1 MRQSNQN
8 GAPASLDACCC
19 VSVHMIFLCTQYF
32 DAHTDAHNILHL
44 LPWSSGHLLC
54 FLAHHILVHRCIDAH
69 KILRLLCFS
78 AATVRTKYW
87 CTENVMKNSQSVSL
101 CVSVHKIFS
110 CGWKRCIYRCTQNI
124 TPAYFVSVQLLC
136 SRNISVHKILVSIL
150 VHIKCYDL
158 LWTHNSQPAS
168 MVAAFCAAI
177 VQNSRI

>member
-78 AATVRTKYW
+78 AKCYEKQSICLPVCFCAQNIFLWLKKMHLQMHTKYYT
-87 CTENVMKNSQSVSL
+87 C
-101 CVSVHKIFS
+101 
-110 CGWKRCIYRCTQNI
+110 
-124 TPAYFVSVQLLC
+124 LLC
-136 SRNISVHKILVSIL
+136 
-150 VHIKCYDL
+150 
-158 LWTHNSQPAS
+158 
-168 MVAAFCAAI
+168 FCAAV
-177 VQNSRI
+177 VQQEYFCSQNIGVNIGAHKML